1 MLTDEKIIDIKLDIP
16 EKTPFRINGN
26 DDKIL
31 RLNISDLGIIDRFE
45 KGYAK
50 LQEEV
55 SKIAEIP
62 MDDDNVTEKMA
73 EIDKIMRKQIDFIFD
88 SNVSE
93 ICAGDG
99 TMYDPKGGVLRF
111 EHILD
116 VLLGLYEKNIQEE
129 YKKVK
134 NRIEKHTVKYTGGKG
149 KTNKKQ

>member
-1 MLTDEKIIDIKLDIP
+1 MLTDEKIVDIKLDIP

-31 RLNISDLGIIDRFE
+31 RLNVSDLGIIDRFE

-55 SKIAEIP
+55 EAITKIPVDDENLSEKMKEI
-62 MDDDNVTEKMA
+62 DNV
-73 EIDKIMRKQIDFIFD
+73 MRKQIDYIFD

-93 ICAGDG
+93 VCAGDG
-99 TMYDPKGGVLRF
+99 TMYDPRNGVLRF

-116 VLLGLYEKNIQEE
+116 TLLGLYEKNIQDE

-134 NRIEKHTVKYTGGKG
+134 TRIQKHTEKYTGGKG